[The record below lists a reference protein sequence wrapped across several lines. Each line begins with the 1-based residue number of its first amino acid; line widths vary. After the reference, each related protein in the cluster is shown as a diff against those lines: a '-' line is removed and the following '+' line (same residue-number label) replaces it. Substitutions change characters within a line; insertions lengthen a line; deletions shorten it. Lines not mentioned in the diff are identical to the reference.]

1 MLNSKMTSSHVP
13 AYVSIYN
20 SLYLDIVNGVYAPG
34 DYLPGETVLAEKY
47 NVSRNTLRQALAVL
61 NEDGLITKSRG
72 KGTLVQ
78 RHSSEDANKNNENPM
93 LSFAR
98 TPVEDIQ
105 LQYNYAPPTDI
116 AIHKLK
122 LTRSEIVLASDIVY
136 CSQDKP
142 IGYSFIQV
150 PVKVISDLGVDVS
163 VKDAIY
169 DLLTHTLYTNAARQE
184 LSIKLVHANESEAEF
199 LQVPE
204 ESPLLLI
211 ESILYQLSHDALAR
225 CKFYF
230 RPEYYKI
237 DYTVA

>member
-1 MLNSKMTSSHVP
+1 M
-13 AYVSIYN
+13 
-20 SLYLDIVNGVYAPG
+20 
-34 DYLPGETVLAEKY
+34 
-47 NVSRNTLRQALAVL
+47 AL
-61 NEDGLITKSRG
+61 T
-72 KGTLVQ
+72 
-78 RHSSEDANKNNENPM
+78 
-93 LSFAR
+93 
-98 TPVEDIQ
+98 
-105 LQYNYAPPTDI
+105 APPTDI

-136 CSQDKP
+136 FSQDKP

-150 PVKVISDLGVDVS
+150 PVKVISDLGIDVS
-163 VKDAIY
+163 MKDTIY
-169 DLLTHTLYTNAARQE
+169 DLLTHTLYKNAVRQE

-237 DYTVA
+237 DYTIT

>member
-1 MLNSKMTSSHVP
+1 M
-13 AYVSIYN
+13 
-20 SLYLDIVNGVYAPG
+20 
-34 DYLPGETVLAEKY
+34 
-47 NVSRNTLRQALAVL
+47 
-61 NEDGLITKSRG
+61 
-72 KGTLVQ
+72 VQ
-78 RHSSEDANKNNENPM
+78 RHNSEDTNKNNENPM

-136 CSQDKP
+136 CSQDRP

-150 PVKVISDLGVDVS
+150 PVKVVSELGIDVS
-163 VKDAIY
+163 MKDTIY
-169 DLLTHTLYTNAARQE
+169 DLLTHTLYANAARQE
-184 LSIKLVHANESEAEF
+184 LSVKLVHANESEAEF

-211 ESILYQLSHDALAR
+211 EAILCQANREAFAR

-230 RPEYYKI
+230 RPEYYK
-237 DYTVA
+237 DRKSVV